1 MNRSPYF
8 NYIEEKLSTLA
19 TRIELRGGLNIL
31 DLNIHAESFYTH
43 FFNLL
48 FGWKLINLNAKQHN
62 VAGADLID
70 SENKIIVQVS
80 ATATKQ
86 KIESAFNKK
95 NISNYPDYSFKFIFI
110 AKNAGDL
117 RTKTFANPY
126 NLTFDPAADI
136 FDVSALLQSILV
148 MEIEQQKLIYD
159 FLKKELKS
167 EADPEKVETNLAT
180 IIKILSKEKWS
191 PDVLSFET
199 LAFDPEEKIS
209 YNQLGTAARLLIED
223 HKIYYY
229 RIEKIYSDYDK
240 QGANKSISILNG
252 IRKEYINLVD
262 TVSANQCF
270 LAVIEKVKERIHT
283 SANYT
288 PIADE
293 ELDLCVQILVV
304 DAFIRC
310 KIFKNPSGDSN
321 ANS

>member
-1 MNRSPYF
+1 MNRSQYF
-8 NYIEEKLSTLA
+8 NYIEDKLSTLA
-19 TRIELRGGLNIL
+19 TKIELRSGINLL

-48 FGWKLINLNAKQHN
+48 FDWRLINLNAIQHN
-62 VAGADLID
+62 AAGVDLID
-70 SENKIIVQVS
+70 PENKIIVQVS
-80 ATATKQ
+80 STATRQ
-86 KIESAFNKK
+86 KIESALAKDL
-95 NISNYPDYSFKFIFI
+95 SSYSGYAFKFISI
-110 AKNAGDL
+110 SKNAKDL
-117 RTKTFANPY
+117 RTKTFSNPY
-126 NLTFDPAADI
+126 NLRFAPAADI
-136 FDVSALLQSILV
+136 FDVSTLLQSILV

-310 KIFKNPSGDSN
+310 KVFKNPSGDSN